1 MRTSQVAASWK
12 SLQRVLLSDR
22 HANKKFGSALL
33 VMFSQSLHYNYKKFH
48 GRLPKTLKFTETD
61 RSCVQYN
68 VNVIHNYVMGSPLQ
82 VFLGSAYP
90 STPPTVNLTY
100 NPYDTML
107 YKSNRGIALTWEAY
121 VSYKDSVIVKG
132 TNQQQLMFPHHF
144 YLLQHFTSHV
154 KVSDPGDLLNY
165 NELDKEHKNDI
176 DQARNQVH
184 PPFICYGGVWQDFFD
199 FKNGHLH

>member
-1 MRTSQVAASWK
+1 MEEFATGVTVRQS
-12 SLQRVLLSDR
+12 SLTT
-22 HANKKFGSALL
+22 ANKKFGSALL

-68 VNVIHNYVMGSPLQ
+68 VNVIYNYMMGSPLR

-90 STPPTVNLTY
+90 LTPPTVNLRYT
-100 NPYDTML
+100 PFDTML
-107 YKSNRGIALTWEAY
+107 YKSNRGIALTWKAY
-121 VSYKDSVIVKG
+121 VSYKDSATAKG

-154 KVSDPGDLLNY
+154 KVSDPRDLLN
-165 NELDKEHKNDI
+165 
-176 DQARNQVH
+176 
-184 PPFICYGGVWQDFFD
+184 
-199 FKNGHLH
+199 